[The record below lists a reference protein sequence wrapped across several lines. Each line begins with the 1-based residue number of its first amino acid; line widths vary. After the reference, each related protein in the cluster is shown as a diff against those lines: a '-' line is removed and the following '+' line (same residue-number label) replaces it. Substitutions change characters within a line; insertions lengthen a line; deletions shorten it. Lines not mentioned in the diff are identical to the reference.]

1 MKIIYTGKFEAIPER
16 QRAKLEAK
24 LQKLSKFLERRGE
37 KEAHIVLTQERFLHK
52 VEITIN
58 AWDHA
63 LVGIASD
70 GDVSLAAHEAFDRL
84 EKQLLKLR
92 ARWRD
97 TKRVRDKEADGE
109 KASASL
115 QSAPRAGGSAPR
127 GSGSE
132 KVRPVKTSVS
142 VKEAAGAKKAS
153 RRQVFR
159 VNHSQ
164 GSKPMTLE
172 EAMLEMEASQDY
184 LVYRDAQTDRV
195 TVLMRR
201 SDGHFDLIE
210 S

>member
-1 MKIIYTGKFEAIPER
+1 MKISYTGKSEEIPAR
-16 QRAKLEAK
+16 QRTKLEAK
-24 LQKLSKFLERRGE
+24 LQKLSKVLERRGE
-37 KEAHIVLTQERFLHK
+37 KEAHVVLTQERFLHK
-52 VEITIN
+52 VEITVN

-63 LVGIASD
+63 LVGIATNSD
-70 GDVSLAAHEAFDRL
+70 IAVAALEAFERL

-115 QSAPRAGGSAPR
+115 QPAPPRAASSNKAKRAKVASNAKAPI
-127 GSGSE
+127 
-132 KVRPVKTSVS
+132 
-142 VKEAAGAKKAS
+142 GAKKAA
-153 RRQVFR
+153 RKQVFR
-159 VNHSQ
+159 VNHSE

-172 EAMLEMEASQDY
+172 EAMLEMEASEDY

>member
-1 MKIIYTGKFEAIPER
+1 MKITYTGKFEAIPER

-63 LVGIASD
+63 LVGIATD
-70 GDVSLAAHEAFDRL
+70 GDPALAAHEAFDRL
-84 EKQLLKLR
+84 EKQVLKLR

-109 KASASL
+109 KASASM
-115 QSAPRAGGSAPR
+115 QAAPRTGAP
-127 GSGSE
+127 G
-132 KVRPVKTSVS
+132 KVRPVKTSVT
-142 VKEAAGAKKAS
+142 VKEAGSAKKAA

-159 VNHSQ
+159 VNHSE

-201 SDGHFDLIE
+201 ADGHFDLIE

>member
-1 MKIIYTGKFEAIPER
+1 MKISYTGKSEEIPLR
-16 QRAKLEAK
+16 QRTKLEAK
-24 LQKLSKFLERRGE
+24 LQKLSKVLERRGE
-37 KEAHIVLTQERFLHK
+37 KEAHVVLTQERFLHK

-63 LVGIASD
+63 LVGIATD
-70 GDVSLAAHEAFDRL
+70 ADITVAAHEAFDRL

-109 KASASL
+109 KASATL
-115 QSAPRAGGSAPR
+115 EPVA
-127 GSGSE
+127 
-132 KVRPVKTSVS
+132 RPVSSNKT
-142 VKEAAGAKKAS
+142 KAAAALSAKASTGAKKAA
-153 RRQVFR
+153 RKQVFR
-159 VNHSQ
+159 VNHSE

>member
-1 MKIIYTGKFEAIPER
+1 MKISYTGKSDEIPAR
-16 QRAKLEAK
+16 QRTKLEAN
-24 LQKLSKFLERRGE
+24 LQKLSKVLEQRGE
-37 KEAHIVLTQERFLHK
+37 KEAHVVLTQERFLHK

-58 AWDHA
+58 AWDHS
-63 LVGIASD
+63 LVGIATD
-70 GDVSLAAHEAFDRL
+70 GDIAVAAHEAFGRL

-97 TKRVRDKEADGE
+97 TKRVRDKEADAE

-115 QSAPRAGGSAPR
+115 QPVPRPANSIKARAAVKSAS
-127 GSGSE
+127 
-132 KVRPVKTSVS
+132 
-142 VKEAAGAKKAS
+142 AKKAAHK
-153 RRQVFR
+153 QVFR
-159 VNHSQ
+159 VNHSE

>member
-1 MKIIYTGKFEAIPER
+1 LSSEIPMKISYTGKSEEIPIR
-16 QRAKLEAK
+16 QRTKLEAK
-24 LQKLSKFLERRGE
+24 LQKLAKVLEQRGE
-37 KEAHIVLTQERFLHK
+37 KEAHVVLTQQRFLHK
-52 VEITIN
+52 VEITMN

-63 LVGIASD
+63 LVGIATD
-70 GDVSLAAHEAFDRL
+70 ADIAVAAHEAFARL

-109 KASASL
+109 KASATL
-115 QSAPRAGGSAPR
+115 HSASAAP
-127 GSGSE
+127 
-132 KVRPVKTSVS
+132 
-142 VKEAAGAKKAS
+142 KKAKAAS
-153 RRQVFR
+153 NAKESSGKQGGRKQVFR
-159 VNHSQ
+159 VNHSD

-195 TVLMRR
+195 MVLMRR

>member
-1 MKIIYTGKFEAIPER
+1 MKISYTGKSDAIPPRER
-16 QRAKLEAK
+16 TKFEAK
-24 LQKLSKFLERRGE
+24 LQKLAKVLEQRGE
-37 KEAHIVLTQERFLHK
+37 KEAHVVLTQERFLQK

-58 AWDHA
+58 AFDHA
-63 LVGIASD
+63 LVGIAAD
-70 GDVSLAAHEAFDRL
+70 ADIAVAAFEAFDRL

-97 TKRVRDKEADGE
+97 TKRVRDKEADGKKASATLHAVAPAPRAASSKAKPGKVANNA
-109 KASASL
+109 KASAS
-115 QSAPRAGGSAPR
+115 
-127 GSGSE
+127 
-132 KVRPVKTSVS
+132 
-142 VKEAAGAKKAS
+142 AKKAA

-159 VNHSQ
+159 VNHAE

-172 EAMLEMEASQDY
+172 EAMLEMEASEDY
-184 LVYRDAQTDRV
+184 LIYRDAQTDRV

>member
-1 MKIIYTGKFEAIPER
+1 MKISYTGNFEEIPQR

-24 LQKLSKFLERRGE
+24 LQKLSKVLERRGE
-37 KEAHIVLTQERFLHK
+37 KEAHIVITQERFLQK
-52 VEITIN
+52 VEITVN

-63 LVGIASD
+63 LVGIGTDTDMS
-70 GDVSLAAHEAFDRL
+70 VAALEAFDRL

-109 KASASL
+109 KASATLHPAPSKTKTAK
-115 QSAPRAGGSAPR
+115 SARN
-127 GSGSE
+127 
-132 KVRPVKTSVS
+132 VKESVS
-142 VKEAAGAKKAS
+142 VKKAGRK
-153 RRQVFR
+153 QVFR
-159 VNHSQ
+159 VNHSD
-164 GSKPMTLE
+164 GRKPMTLE

>member
-1 MKIIYTGKFEAIPER
+1 MKISYTGKSEAIAPR
-16 QRAKLEAK
+16 QRIKLEAK
-24 LQKLSKFLERRGE
+24 LQKLSRVLEKRGE
-37 KEAHIVLTQERFLHK
+37 KEAHVVLSQERFLHK

-63 LVGIASD
+63 LVGIATN
-70 GDVSLAAHEAFDRL
+70 GDVAVAAHEAFDKL
-84 EKQLLKLR
+84 EKQLVKLR

-97 TKRVRDKEADGE
+97 TKRVRDKEADGV
-109 KASASL
+109 KASATL
-115 QSAPRAGGSAPR
+115 HPAPPISSSSKKAKQAKIA
-127 GSGSE
+127 SGA
-132 KVRPVKTSVS
+132 KDSV
-142 VKEAAGAKKAS
+142 GAKKAA
-153 RRQVFR
+153 RKQVFR
-159 VNHSQ
+159 VNHSD

>member
-1 MKIIYTGKFEAIPER
+1 MKISYTGKCEEIPVR

-24 LQKLSKFLERRGE
+24 LQKLAKVVEQRGE
-37 KEAHIVLTQERFLHK
+37 KEAHVVLTQQRFLHK
-52 VEITIN
+52 VEITMH

-63 LVGIASD
+63 LVGIATD
-70 GDVSLAAHEAFDRL
+70 ADIALAAHEAFDRL

-92 ARWRD
+92 TKWRD

-109 KASASL
+109 KASAAL
-115 QSAPRAGGSAPR
+115 QPPARQPRAANHAKGS
-127 GSGSE
+127 
-132 KVRPVKTSVS
+132 
-142 VKEAAGAKKAS
+142 AGAKKVA
-153 RRQVFR
+153 RKQVYR
-159 VNHSQ
+159 VNHSD
-164 GSKPMTLE
+164 GNKPMTLE